1 MTNRYFHNSI
11 NQKNKFRNKRNS
23 STVRK
28 VRYNIR
34 VPNSFIRKITKA
46 EKIKQQLKIKRKQAL
61 IKKLVQ
67 EIEEE
72 QNSLEYT
79 DEMYIPLE
87 SVLKTEK
94 FKQKIKT
101 KKNKKKIEK
110 TQVRYLNKK
119 RTLDPETSMM
129 MTLTFFSVIY
139 YLVSKWVEL

>member
-1 MTNRYFHNSI
+1 MTTRYFHNSI
-11 NQKNKFRNKRNS
+11 NQNKFRNKKNYS
-23 STVRK
+23 NVRK

-61 IKKLVQ
+61 IRKLVK
-67 EIEEE
+67 EIKEE

-87 SVLKTEK
+87 PVLKTEK
-94 FKQKIKT
+94 SKQKIKT
-101 KKNKKKIEK
+101 KNNKKKIEK

-119 RTLDPETSMM
+119 RTIDPETSMM

-139 YLVSKWVEL
+139 YLVSKWIEL

>member
-1 MTNRYFHNSI
+1 MTNRYFQLLLTYTEIKKLSN
-11 NQKNKFRNKRNS
+11 
-23 STVRK
+23 VRK

-61 IKKLVQ
+61 IRKLVK
-67 EIEEE
+67 EIKEE

-87 SVLKTEK
+87 TVLKTEK
-94 FKQKIKT
+94 NKQKIKT
-101 KKNKKKIEK
+101 KNNKKKIEK
-110 TQVRYLNKK
+110 NKVKYLNKK
-119 RTLDPETSMM
+119 RPIDPETSMM

-139 YLVSKWVEL
+139 CLVSKWIEL